1 MRLAR
6 IPTGNFFGRDPFA
19 MGQAVSPDQKA
30 QYLISLIEGSPLE
43 QKYRK
48 EINECMEKW
57 NEARALRRQS
67 GGWGKLEHMMA
78 PSEALACLQ
87 GIEARISSQ
96 LRGQ

>member
-1 MRLAR
+1 MRLVR
-6 IPTGNFFGRDPFA
+6 IPTGSLFARDPFA
-19 MGQAVSPDQKA
+19 MGQAGSPDQKA
-30 QYLISLIEGSPLE
+30 RYLLSLIEGSPFE

-57 NEARALRRQS
+57 NEAKALRMQS

-78 PSEALACLQ
+78 PSEALACLE

-96 LRGQ
+96 PRGQ